1 MLDAFADVLGLT
13 EKRDL
18 IRRVTSHEEIEKAT
32 SQGLIPLLVP
42 SEIYDRFNSI
52 PSLSQP

>member
-1 MLDAFADVLGLT
+1 MLEAFADVLGLA

-18 IRRVTSHEEIEKAT
+18 IRRVTSQEEVEKAT
-32 SQGLIPLLVP
+32 LQRFIPLLLP

-52 PSLSQP
+52 PSLSLP